1 MVTVSDRMDYRMPP
15 LSQKVLLDSA
25 ALNIL
30 PQAWIDQLLDLVAF
44 LERHCGLMVS
54 AGAWVSAG
62 PGAFTNKHYAGFL
75 AFLNLSILMKRG

>member
-1 MVTVSDRMDYRMPP
+1 MP
-15 LSQKVLLDSA
+15 LSALSSVL
-25 ALNIL
+25 
-30 PQAWIDQLLDLVAF
+30 WRETGWDQLLDLVAF